1 MQKENRSNTKNE
13 LAPPFTASAAAKST
27 PADSDDSPEPVDTYR
42 QKFLRYLKKKYSV
55 KTKRHI
61 YKARQ
66 QVAERRLR
74 IEGRF
79 VTKKQ
84 AYEILGMDEG
94 SLQNADTI
102 QELLTA
108 HANDKKKINS
118 NIQASKSGG
127 RVYKVQN
134 FQALIKDTWKH
145 TADEEVVGQFV
156 PNSEEHIKKI
166 ENEANEL
173 EIVNLR
179 VNANNQVCE
188 VSQEV

>member
-1 MQKENRSNTKNE
+1 MPKKLSSGPLAKISPTKSLKSKRIAKAFEKTSGAKLVKRAYKKRDVQGAPVADESKSTNQGITANAMQKENRSNTKNE
-13 LAPPFTASAAAKST
+13 LAPPFTASAATKST

-94 SLQNADTI
+94 SL
-102 QELLTA
+102 
-108 HANDKKKINS
+108 
-118 NIQASKSGG
+118 
-127 RVYKVQN
+127 
-134 FQALIKDTWKH
+134 
-145 TADEEVVGQFV
+145 
-156 PNSEEHIKKI
+156 
-166 ENEANEL
+166 
-173 EIVNLR
+173 
-179 VNANNQVCE
+179 
-188 VSQEV
+188 